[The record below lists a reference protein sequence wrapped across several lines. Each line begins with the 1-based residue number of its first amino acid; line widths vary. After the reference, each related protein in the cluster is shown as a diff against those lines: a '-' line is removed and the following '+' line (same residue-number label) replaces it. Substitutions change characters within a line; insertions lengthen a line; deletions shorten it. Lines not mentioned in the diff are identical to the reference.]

1 SLVWVGSGDAA
12 RGVACPAL
20 RSSDLGAD
28 PLGGVRA
35 GQDQGTEDA
44 GVGQVVAVGGRRLT
58 PVVGARRDRAGA
70 GAVRARGAGVAEPGV
85 GVGAGGLEPVGA
97 VGLLPEFE
105 DRARQRVARRGV
117 GLVDAYLAGDRLVAV
132 TVRQVAVEGVGVELD
147 SGLCAGVGE

>member
-35 GQDQGTEDA
+35 GQDQGPEDA

-70 GAVRARGAGVAEPGV
+70 GAVRARGPGVAGPGGSEEHTPELRSREKLV
-85 GVGAGGLEPVGA
+85 CRLPV
-97 VGLLPEFE
+97 
-105 DRARQRVARRGV
+105 
-117 GLVDAYLAGDRLVAV
+117 V
-132 TVRQVAVEGVGVELD
+132 T
-147 SGLCAGVGE
+147 S